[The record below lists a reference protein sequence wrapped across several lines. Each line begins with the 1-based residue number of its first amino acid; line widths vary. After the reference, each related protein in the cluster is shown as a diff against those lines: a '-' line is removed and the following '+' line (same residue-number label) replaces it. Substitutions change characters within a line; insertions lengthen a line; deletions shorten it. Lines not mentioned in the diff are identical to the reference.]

1 MNGVIADPLPNGHG
15 GAQASPSDV
24 VASDPV
30 TFRPNEETFWKA
42 LDRVS
47 ISVPNRGV
55 VGDPSVQDHAQVCD
69 EFIQEYVLAFLDDYC
84 GDF

>member
-1 MNGVIADPLPNGHG
+1 MGTAGPRPR
-15 GAQASPSDV
+15 SSDV

-47 ISVPNRGV
+47 ISVPNRG
-55 VGDPSVQDHAQVCD
+55 SSATLRSQDHAQVCD
-69 EFIQEYVLAFLDDYC
+69 EFIQEYVLAFLDDFC